1 VHARSIGRTITLIA
15 VVLLAANGS
24 ARAQARD
31 VGFGSY
37 HALVIGNQTYRSLQ
51 RLTTPLAD
59 ARAVAALLK
68 QDYGYTVRLLLDA
81 TRGDMVRALDDLRDR
96 LTERDNVLIYY
107 AGHGWLDR
115 DADRGYWLPVD
126 AEQRSRANWL
136 STVDITDT
144 LRALRAKH
152 VLVVADSCYSGTLTR
167 SIGVEALG
175 SADVQRLA
183 QKRARTALT
192 SGGIEPVADRGGG
205 AHSVFAKAFLDA
217 LRGTRGPTDL
227 ASLFSGIRRQ
237 VLLGSEQTPEYA
249 DIRQAGH
256 DGGDF
261 IFARPGAQLA
271 ARPPVAP
278 EPPRMQGREEIRQEF
293 GTLAL
298 SARLAGVDVWV
309 GDQKVWTS
317 RPGAAYVVSNVP
329 VGVQRIVAKKDGH
342 REWTR
347 DVQVAANQRA
357 EVVIDIEPLG
367 PAKVLKTED
376 GAEMVLVPAGEFTMG
391 SDQAEVDLFV
401 EGCKKAGQ
409 AEENCKAWGA
419 RELPRHRVTLDAF
432 YIDRY
437 EITNALFERFAH
449 ATSHRTTAEREGDA
463 FVYQQKDGKWQWVKV
478 SGASWPTPGGPGTSA
493 PSDHPVVQASW
504 HDADAYCRWAGK
516 RLPTEA
522 EWEKAA
528 RGTDGRRYPWGE
540 EWDAAKANGDMSVRT
555 TKPVGSYQNGVSP
568 YGVHD
573 MAGNAL
579 EWVADWFD
587 KDYYQRSTERN
598 PKGPD
603 SGTTR
608 VLRGGSWFNVPV
620 NLRTASRDSST
631 PDFRFNLIGFRCAR
645 GAF

>member
-1 VHARSIGRTITLIA
+1 MSSIPGFYGGRRGTVLARSIGRTITLVA
-15 VVLLAANGS
+15 MVLLAANGS

-31 VGFGSY
+31 AGLGTY
-37 HALVIGNQTYRSLQ
+37 HALVIGNQTYRSL
-51 RLTTPLAD
+51 RPLTTPSAD

-81 TRGDMVRALDDLRDR
+81 TRTDMVRALDDLRDR

-167 SIGVEALG
+167 SIGVEATG
-175 SADVQRLA
+175 TADVQRLA

-205 AHSVFAKAFLDA
+205 GHSVFAKAFLDA

-271 ARPPVAP
+271 ARLPAAP

-317 RPGAAYVVSNVP
+317 RPGSAYVVSNVP

-357 EVVIDIEPLG
+357 EIVIDIEPLRPEL
-367 PAKVLKTED
+367 PAPARAED

-391 SDQAEVDLFV
+391 SNEYVD
-401 EGCKKAGQ
+401 EK
-409 AEENCKAWGA
+409 
-419 RELPRHRVTLDAF
+419 PPHRVHLDAF
-432 YIDRY
+432 HIDKY
-437 EITNALFERFAH
+437 ETTNALYERFMR
-449 ATSHRTTAEREGDA
+449 ATNRAAPGLWSN
-463 FVYQQKDGKWQWVKV
+463 
-478 SGASWPTPGGPGTSA
+478 ASFNI
-493 PSDHPVVQASW
+493 PSQPVVGMSW
-504 HDADAYCRWAGK
+504 NDADAYCRWAGK

-528 RGTDGRRYPWGE
+528 RGTDGRKYPWGE
-540 EWDAAKANGDMSVRT
+540 QWDASRVNSTESKLGKTA
-555 TKPVGSYQNGVSP
+555 PVGSYASGVSP

-573 MAGNAL
+573 MAGNAW
-579 EWVADWFD
+579 EWVADWYN
-587 KDYYQRSTERN
+587 KDYYQRSPDRN

-603 SGTTR
+603 SGERR
-608 VLRGGSWFNVPV
+608 VLRGGSWNDDPI
-620 NLRTASRDSST
+620 NLRAS
-631 PDFRFNLIGFRCAR
+631 FRFNLTPGYRSFNIGCRCAR